1 MIVLDKVFRQKDSEF
16 LRLLNELRR
25 GIVSKK
31 TNEILNKKV
40 SENNQKLAK
49 ANRKKMDRNGYK
61 KEENNDDYSRGEDE
75 TESLVQPTKLYA
87 TNKDVDFYN
96 LSELNKLSKE
106 KGCVNY
112 KAVDAGVEQYL
123 RQLVAGIKAPA
134 LLELRIG
141 AQVCCCVCGFVWLCG
156 CVAVCLCVSVCVC
169 VAVCVYVCV
178 RVCVRV
184 CVCVCLNVSALA
196 LKFVLGHLWD
206 RRNGVTVT
214 PLAPL

>member
-1 MIVLDKVFRQKDSEF
+1 MIVLDKVFRQKDSHF

-25 GIVSKK
+25 GIVSKA

-40 SENNQKLAK
+40 SENNQKLAR
-49 ANRKKMDRNGYK
+49 ASRKKMDRNGYK
-61 KEENNDDYSRGEDE
+61 KEENNDDYSRGENDE

-112 KAVDAGVEQYL
+112 KAVDAGIEQYL

-141 AQVCCCVCGFVWLCG
+141 AQVCGVM
-156 CVAVCLCVSVCVC
+156 
-169 VAVCVYVCV
+169 YV
-178 RVCVRV
+178 RV
-184 CVCVCLNVSALA
+184 
-196 LKFVLGHLWD
+196 
-206 RRNGVTVT
+206 
-214 PLAPL
+214 

>member
-1 MIVLDKVFRQKDSEF
+1 MIVLDKVFRQKDSHF

-25 GIVSKK
+25 GIVSKA

-40 SENNQKLAK
+40 SENNQKLAR
-49 ANRKKMDRNGYK
+49 ASRKKMDRNGHK
-61 KEENNDDYSRGEDE
+61 KEENNDDYSRGENDE

-112 KAVDAGVEQYL
+112 KAVDAGIEQYL

-141 AQVCCCVCGFVWLCG
+141 AQVCGVM
-156 CVAVCLCVSVCVC
+156 
-169 VAVCVYVCV
+169 YV
-178 RVCVRV
+178 RV
-184 CVCVCLNVSALA
+184 
-196 LKFVLGHLWD
+196 
-206 RRNGVTVT
+206 
-214 PLAPL
+214 